1 MTTTVVQ
8 GEDTQ
13 VLGALRVACGA
24 LAVVGTV
31 HLTQT
36 LAVVFWV
43 VLALPFLVAAV
54 RLRTGRPSS
63 LLGVFGVAVLFLAL
77 QGAFA
82 VANGLRAEWYD
93 DLVVLAG
100 LPLAAVIAGLCA
112 LLVRRQG
119 RS

>member
-1 MTTTVVQ
+1 MTTVVQ
-8 GEDTQ
+8 REDTQ

-31 HLTQT
+31 HLSQT
-36 LAVVFWV
+36 FAVVFWV

-63 LLGVFGVAVLFLAL
+63 LLGIFGVAVLFLGV
-77 QGAFA
+77 QGGFA
-82 VANGLRAEWYD
+82 AANRLRAEWYD
-93 DLVVLAG
+93 DLVVLVG
-100 LPLAAVIAGLCA
+100 LPLAAGIAGLCA
-112 LLVRRQG
+112 LLVWRRQ

>member
-1 MTTTVVQ
+1 MTTVVQ
-8 GEDTQ
+8 REDTQ

-31 HLTQT
+31 HLSQT
-36 LAVVFWV
+36 LALVFWV

-63 LLGVFGVAVLFLAL
+63 LLAIFAVAVLYLGL
-77 QGAFA
+77 QGVFA
-82 VANGLRAEWYD
+82 AANGLRAEWYD
-93 DLVVLAG
+93 DLVILAG

-112 LLVRRQG
+112 LLVRRQE
-119 RS
+119 RF